1 MHTCV
6 SPVVFPPQL
15 NTHSLVQMKLVVNPP
30 AIGHT
35 AVSMLHK
42 WTKQAESGKK
52 KKKDETGKRGFDQM
66 VGKKWNNI
74 QFVWPMWC
82 SLGGGKDKMA
92 DEKGEI
98 FFVICRCSFGVK
110 CQTVNVKG
118 GEERWGQRRSLVITL
133 PPVSLSSPLLC
144 LFFCILKLAVRL
156 FSCCFLKLF
165 ASFLTATN
173 ILPKGRIYPYICMQR
188 HMLVSTT
195 PLPPPVSLP
204 QARTHNPVASVC
216 LFQRDNWNEHEER
229 GSISKWFYLCAR
241 APINQYL
248 HYTFKETSP
257 CHTGNGLRASVTQ
270 VNINEM
276 SMDIKH
282 IFHTHLS
289 WRI

>member
-1 MHTCV
+1 MNKAGWIW
-6 SPVVFPPQL
+6 Q
-15 NTHSLVQMKLVVNPP
+15 K
-30 AIGHT
+30 
-35 AVSMLHK
+35 
-42 WTKQAESGKK
+42 E
-52 KKKDETGKRGFDQM
+52 KKDETGKRGFDQM

-82 SLGGGKDKMA
+82 SLGGGGAGEDKMA

-204 QARTHNPVASVC
+204 QARTHNPVASAC